1 MTLVDCRSSV
11 EPHVATCVLTRLKNF
26 SSVHGLPEQRFYN
39 GICLAYCADTVLFA
53 DLVTAGLLPTKRAE
67 HCEHEYEMFDYAF
80 KTEIRSHIDR
90 QMAKAVLNRTW
101 FPELPSRPLPR

>member
-1 MTLVDCRSSV
+1 
-11 EPHVATCVLTRLKNF
+11 LKNF

-53 DLVTAGLLPTKRAE
+53 DLVTTGLLPTKRAE